1 MRLEGTGPLAFA
13 TVTSARER
21 VQVGLAYLS
30 FVVIGMTAG
39 ATGVLLPAQ
48 MRGYAVDRPTIGTM
62 FFTFSAGFALAGVIT
77 GPLVHGA
84 GFRWA
89 LVGGNAAA
97 LVAGLAT
104 AAAPAFWLFVAVQ
117 LLAGLGIGILESVLN
132 THLTTLPRSA
142 VRLGRMHACFGLGAL
157 AGPLVATWLLRSHD
171 WPAVVLVTSLPFVPL
186 LAAMVVAHAVD
197 PEPPVATPGP
207 SPVEAADTGGVRVR
221 TGLLAVLR
229 ERPVVLAAAFLAVY
243 TGLEATLGDWAFSY
257 LVEDRGRSDLVAGN
271 AVSGY
276 WLGLTLGRVAI
287 SPLAERV
294 RWSVARTSTACLLGV
309 VAAAAGVWLVPS
321 AGAAAAGLA
330 LLGFFLGPLFPTT
343 MAIMP
348 QVTSARSV
356 AAAIGLLNA
365 ASVIGG
371 SVLPW
376 LAGAL
381 TQGIALWTLLPY
393 VAALGLVQLDL
404 WLPLTRHTTAP
415 PSS

>member
-1 MRLEGTGPLAFA
+1 
-13 TVTSARER
+13 
-21 VQVGLAYLS
+21 VGLAYLS

-104 AAAPAFWLFVAVQ
+104 AARPAFWLFVAVQ
-117 LLAGLGIGILESVLN
+117 ILGGLGIGILESVLN

-142 VRLGRMHACFGLGAL
+142 VRLGRMHAFFGLGAL
-157 AGPLVATWLLRSHD
+157 AGPLVATWLLRSHG
-171 WPAVVLVTSLPFVPL
+171 WPAVVLATSLPFVPL
-186 LAAMVVAHAVD
+186 LAAMIVAHAAD
-197 PEPPVATPGP
+197 PEPPAAAPAAD
-207 SPVEAADTGGVRVR
+207 VEAGGVPVR

-276 WLGLTLGRVAI
+276 WLGLTLGRFAI
-287 SPLAERV
+287 SPFAERV

-309 VAAAAGVWLVPS
+309 TAAAVGVWLVPS

-371 SVLPW
+371 SALPW

-393 VAALGLVQLDL
+393 VAVLALVQLGL
-404 WLPLTRHTTAP
+404 WLPLTRHTAVP
-415 PSS
+415 HPA